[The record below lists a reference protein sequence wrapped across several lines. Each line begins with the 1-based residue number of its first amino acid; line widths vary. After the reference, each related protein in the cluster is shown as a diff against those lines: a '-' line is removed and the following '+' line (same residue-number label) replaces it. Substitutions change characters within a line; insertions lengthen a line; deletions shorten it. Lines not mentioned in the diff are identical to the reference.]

1 MEPPARH
8 DELLAAR
15 VRVPDQVVYRSFPEE
30 TVMLNLTTGKYHGLN
45 QTAGRMLETLERS
58 ESVAGALAEL
68 TREYEAAPAE
78 IERDLRDLCAAL
90 LERGLIELE
99 DRAL

>member
-45 QTAGRMLETLERS
+45 QTAGRMLETLARS

>member
-1 MEPPARH
+1 MEPGTPH
-8 DELLAAR
+8 EELLAAR
-15 VRVPDQVVYRSFPEE
+15 VRVPDQVVYRSFPGE

-68 TREYEAAPAE
+68 TREYEAPAAE

-90 LERGLIELE
+90 LERELIVLE
-99 DRAL
+99 DHSG